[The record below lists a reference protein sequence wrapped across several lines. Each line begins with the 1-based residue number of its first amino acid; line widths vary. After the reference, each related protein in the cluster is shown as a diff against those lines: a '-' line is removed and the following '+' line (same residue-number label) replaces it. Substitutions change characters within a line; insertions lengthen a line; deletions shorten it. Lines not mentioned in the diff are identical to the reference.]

1 MTVTATSPAGVIN
14 ADRSSRCRLVPWPPT
29 PEPLAT
35 GGIPPDRRPEGHP
48 AIIAKQK
55 QALLDDLRKL
65 ILHGVESRP
74 DGLECSP
81 TEHSLAVAE
90 QLVLS
95 LPDDLELPSVSL
107 PDDGEITL
115 SWQALDNQDERWRAV
130 LAIAPDSEVECFVRR
145 HTDNRPVAHFRTNAG
160 VGPFGLP
167 DDIVNALRTHWRA
180 A

>member
-1 MTVTATSPAGVIN
+1 MIVTATSPTGVIN
-14 ADRSSRCRLVPWPPT
+14 ADRSSRCRLVPWSPAA
-29 PEPLAT
+29 EPWSAFGT
-35 GGIPPDRRPEGHP
+35 PPDGRPERRP
-48 AIIAKQK
+48 AIIARPK

-65 ILHGVESRP
+65 ILHGVESRS
-74 DGLECSP
+74 DGLERSP

-95 LPDDLELPSVSL
+95 LPDDLELPSASL

-115 SWQALDNQDERWRAV
+115 SWQALDNQGERWRAV

-145 HTDNRPVAHFRTNAG
+145 RTDNRPVAHFRTNAG

-167 DDIVNALRTHWRA
+167 DHIVDALRTHWLA

>member
-1 MTVTATSPAGVIN
+1 M
-14 ADRSSRCRLVPWPPT
+14 PT
-29 PEPLAT
+29 EPIVA
-35 GGIPPDRRPEGHP
+35 RP
-48 AIIAKQK
+48 K

-65 ILHGVESRP
+65 ILRGVDPRP

-90 QLVLS
+90 RLILS
-95 LPDDLELPSVSL
+95 LPDDVAMPSASL

-115 SWQALDNQDERWRAV
+115 SWQAVDKQGERWRAV

-145 HTDNRPVAHFRTNAG
+145 RTDHRPVAHYRTNAG
-160 VGPFGLP
+160 NMPFCLP
-167 DDIVNALRTHWRA
+167 DHIVNVLRAHWRA

>member
-1 MTVTATSPAGVIN
+1 M
-14 ADRSSRCRLVPWPPT
+14 PT
-29 PEPLAT
+29 EPIVA
-35 GGIPPDRRPEGHP
+35 RP
-48 AIIAKQK
+48 K

-65 ILHGVESRP
+65 ILRGVDPRP

-90 QLVLS
+90 RLILS
-95 LPDDLELPSVSL
+95 LPDDVAMPSASL

-115 SWQALDNQDERWRAV
+115 SWQSVDNQGERWRAV

-145 HTDNRPVAHFRTNAG
+145 RTDHRPVAHYRTSTGN
-160 VGPFGLP
+160 VPFCLP
-167 DDIVNALRTHWRA
+167 DHIVNVLRAHWRA